1 VALATKQRQWYF
13 GLSVNERTVVH
24 QWPSFFSFGS
34 PSTFWAFLWKYSFI
48 IPSVFARPP
57 KNLRNLTAMAS
68 TEPPAAVTP
77 PSSKPNLLPLAS
89 PTIITPSAAAS
100 VAVAPTASSSSP
112 ATPSVATPRPIP
124 SDAEVVHIPSY
135 SCWFSLGDIS
145 ECEIRCLPEFFDSR
159 SPSRNPKAYK
169 YIRDSIVKQFRRNP
183 SSKITFTEVRKTLVA
198 DVISIRKV
206 FDFLDAWGLINYS
219 PAALNKPLKWEDKDS
234 KSSQHAADSPA
245 GPSLD
250 STPPVRETSK
260 RLCGSCKSVCSI
272 ACFASDKVNLAS
284 SFHCNGIHTIKG
296 NPSAAFCAIASLEH
310 CSTNLVLIVLN
321 QYDITL
327 CARCFVRGNYRVGL
341 SSSDFKRVE
350 ISDEMKTDWT
360 EKETLQ
366 LLEAVMHYG
375 DDWKKVAQH
384 VGGRSDKDCIT
395 HFIKLPMGEQFAS
408 SAEFGSSIN
417 KLNQMKDDNN
427 ISSSSSPSK
436 RLCLSPLADASNPIM
451 AQAAFLSALAGT
463 GVAEAA
469 AQAAVT
475 AVSEMGQGEP
485 KADIRSLHG
494 VQGLQD
500 ASITSNG
507 SGILKSVEE
516 AHSGVNPKPEEKEKV
531 NVEEE
536 IRRVAEVQM
545 KQIQEKIIHFEEVD
559 SQIEKEWKQMEQ
571 MRDILFYD
579 QLNLLKHERA
589 IRKSGQQ
596 AAEGVRTQ
604 GDYVS

>member
-1 VALATKQRQWYF
+1 
-13 GLSVNERTVVH
+13 
-24 QWPSFFSFGS
+24 
-34 PSTFWAFLWKYSFI
+34 
-48 IPSVFARPP
+48 
-57 KNLRNLTAMAS
+57 MAS

-89 PTIITPSAAAS
+89 TTIITPSAAAS

-112 ATPSVATPRPIP
+112 ATPSVTTPRPIP

-206 FDFLDAWGLINYS
+206 YDFLDAWGLINYS

-234 KSSQHAADSPA
+234 KSSQHATDSPA
-245 GPSLD
+245 GPSSD

-272 ACFASDKVNLAS
+272 ACFASDK
-284 SFHCNGIHTIKG
+284 
-296 NPSAAFCAIASLEH
+296 
-310 CSTNLVLIVLN
+310 
-321 QYDITL
+321 YDITL

-545 KQIQEKIIHFEEVD
+545 KQIQEKIMHFEEID

-604 GDYVS
+604 GDFVS